1 MKKAL
6 FHETEKR
13 GTPHFPVSFY
23 HVDESHP
30 RYQMRTQW
38 HSDTELDRVL
48 EGSLTVTLG
57 NQTYEMKK
65 GDSLLIPGGVI
76 HGAEAKNCVYECMVF
91 APTVLYST
99 LQHRT
104 VVKRKLNKP
113 VFFTDNQ
120 TVNRIFEGLK
130 TAEDGYEFQVVGD
143 LYNLVY
149 DAISRQKSTIADTT
163 DYRIDQ
169 IKTAISFIE
178 ENYPRTIT
186 LASLSAA
193 CSLSPN
199 YFCRFFKEV
208 TGQTPVEYITAYRV
222 EAACE
227 MLLAGASVTDTALTC
242 GFNDLSY
249 FINVFKKHMGISPKQ
264 YAGLY
269 KDKKL

>member
-1 MKKAL
+1 MKKTF
-6 FHETEKR
+6 FHETERR

-23 HVDESHP
+23 HVDENHP
-30 RYQMRTQW
+30 KYQMRTQW
-38 HSDTELDRVL
+38 HSDTELDCVL
-48 EGSLTVTLG
+48 EGSLIVSLG
-57 NQTYEMKK
+57 NQTYEMTK
-65 GDSLLIPGGVI
+65 GQSLLIPGGVI
-76 HGAEAKNCVYECMVF
+76 HSAEAKNCVYECMVF

-104 VVKRKLNKP
+104 EVKRKLIKP
-113 VFFTDNQ
+113 VFFTDNEK
-120 TVNRIFEGLK
+120 VDRIFDGLK
-130 TAEDGYEFQVVGD
+130 TQEPGYEFQVIGD
-143 LYNLVY
+143 LYTLIY
-149 DAISRQKSTIADTT
+149 EAISQQKSTIQDTT

-199 YFCRFFKEV
+199 YFCRFFKEI
-208 TGQTPVEYITAYRV
+208 TGQTPMEYINAYRV

-249 FINVFKKHMGISPKQ
+249 FINVFKKHMGMPPKQ

-269 KDKKL
+269 KEKK

>member
-1 MKKAL
+1 MKKNL
-6 FHETEKR
+6 FHEAERR
-13 GTPHFPVSFY
+13 GTPNFPISFY
-23 HVDESHP
+23 HIDESHP
-30 RYQMRTQW
+30 RHQMRTQW
-38 HSDTELDRVL
+38 HSDIELDRVL
-48 EGSLTVTLG
+48 EGTLAVQLG
-57 NQTYEMKK
+57 NQTYEMTK
-65 GDSLLIPGGVI
+65 GQSLLIPGGVI
-76 HGAEAKNCVYECMVF
+76 HGGEAKNCVYECVVF
-91 APTVLYST
+91 SPTVLYST

-104 VVKRKLNKP
+104 EVKRKLNKP
-113 VFFTDNQ
+113 VFFTDNEK
-120 TVNRIFEGLK
+120 VNQIFESLK
-130 TAEDGYEFQVVGD
+130 NPEPGYEFQVVGN
-143 LYNLVY
+143 LYCLIF
-149 DAISRQKSTIADTT
+149 DAIRQQKSAISDTT

-169 IKTAISFIE
+169 IISAISFIE

-264 YAGLY
+264 YTKIY
-269 KDKKL
+269 KE